1 MAVKF
6 REACRQAGQA
16 QNLREVIVVM
26 EPHKK
31 FKPDRSGPEMH
42 FHVVFRMRNNFAHL
56 QITKWLA
63 NHAGC
68 SGHTS
73 YPRKGWKEMV
83 RYVLE
88 DSAVKLPVHMDQT
101 PYFWPDED
109 KTMTKEKMLE
119 KVGTS
124 KEEEEK
130 KEKAKKDEEFKEK
143 KKRKRTLD
151 FAQFTDWV
159 INHKITN
166 EAEYWVLAGEQKE
179 KKDNPTLWNYGGQI
193 KVDKMIQKAQRGH
206 LASLTTDVFQFAS
219 KSTSPFP
226 LSDFTMENDTKKKSL
241 IIQGTGGLGKTQ
253 LAKAILASLGKY
265 FFVDAMDTI
274 KHLFFVDG
282 EALLCDDVTL
292 GDYQIDQVK
301 SILDISCDRAIRCRH
316 EDGIV
321 PAGTTRIFLTN
332 HEKHVFFPPGFQ
344 MQQHQN
350 AIERRMT
357 WVEVKE
363 VLFKTKE
370 MSVLDV
376 GKRHAKAAAQGVRDQ
391 RAGSAKSE
399 IPQVGDQRAGSAKS
413 EIPQVGDQQAGSA
426 KSEIP
431 KVAAAEVRDP
441 QADSGS
447 QHKASQPSPTE
458 FYEEAFLPED
468 EDFDADLDAAR
479 DLWDCSDNDD
489 HGGHGHAAQQV
500 PAVPEEMKSH
510 DTAPSLRSADS
521 EISQPSL
528 RSAESDADPAQHD
541 AQLEQAVPEEMM
553 SHDTA
558 PATVA
563 AQLDA
568 HLEQALA
575 EEMKSPDTAPDA
587 LTAQLDADLEQA
599 LDEEMKSPDTAPDAV
614 TAQVDADLEQALAE
628 EMKSP
633 DTAPDAVTAQHDAHL
648 EQALA
653 EEMKSPATAPGDPLS
668 EREKPETQQPD
679 LLVQCVA
686 SPQMRRNK
694 LVIHIDVLSDP
705 YRTRPAALGSSH
717 KVYYGSVHSK
727 SQRDRYRSRSP
738 RWGTSHKVYVQRF

>member
-1 MAVKF
+1 MKS
-6 REACRQAGQA
+6 
-16 QNLREVIVVM
+16 L
-26 EPHKK
+26 K
-31 FKPDRSGPEMH
+31 
-42 FHVVFRMRNNFAHL
+42 
-56 QITKWLA
+56 
-63 NHAGC
+63 
-68 SGHTS
+68 
-73 YPRKGWKEMV
+73 
-83 RYVLE
+83 
-88 DSAVKLPVHMDQT
+88 
-101 PYFWPDED
+101 
-109 KTMTKEKMLE
+109 
-119 KVGTS
+119 
-124 KEEEEK
+124 
-130 KEKAKKDEEFKEK
+130 K

-226 LSDFTMENDTKKKSL
+226 LSDFIVPDEIRQWMENDTKKKSL

-274 KHLFFVDG
+274 KHLFFVVG

-357 WVEVKE
+357 WVEVKG

-370 MSVLDV
+370 RSVLDV
-376 GKRHAKAAAQGVRDQ
+376 AKRQSAQSEISKAAAQGVRDQ

-399 IPQVGDQRAGSAKS
+399 IPQVR
-413 EIPQVGDQQAGSA
+413 DQQAGSA

-431 KVAAAEVRDP
+431 KVAAAEVRDT

-458 FYEEAFLPED
+458 FYEEALLPED

-489 HGGHGHAAQQV
+489 HGGQGHAAQQV

-510 DTAPSLRSADS
+510 DTAPSLRSAES

-558 PATVA
+558 PDAVT

-575 EEMKSPDTAPDA
+575 EEMKSPDTAADA
-587 LTAQLDADLEQA
+587 VTAQLDAHLEQALDEEMKSPDTAPDAVTVQIDAHLEQALAEEMKSPDTAPDAVTAQLDAHLEQA

-614 TAQVDADLEQALAE
+614 TAQHDAHLQQALAE

-633 DTAPDAVTAQHDAHL
+633 DTAPDD
-648 EQALA
+648 
-653 EEMKSPATAPGDPLS
+653 SLS

-686 SPQMRRNK
+686 SPQMRRNE
-694 LVIHIDVLSDP
+694 LVIQIDILSDP
-705 YRTRPAALGSSH
+705 CRTRPAALGSSH
-717 KVYYGSVHSK
+717 KVYYGSVQSK

-738 RWGTSHKVYVQRF
+738 RWGSSHKVYRGFEIV

>member
-1 MAVKF
+1 M
-6 REACRQAGQA
+6 
-16 QNLREVIVVM
+16 
-26 EPHKK
+26 
-31 FKPDRSGPEMH
+31 
-42 FHVVFRMRNNFAHL
+42 
-56 QITKWLA
+56 
-63 NHAGC
+63 
-68 SGHTS
+68 
-73 YPRKGWKEMV
+73 
-83 RYVLE
+83 
-88 DSAVKLPVHMDQT
+88 
-101 PYFWPDED
+101 
-109 KTMTKEKMLE
+109 
-119 KVGTS
+119 
-124 KEEEEK
+124 
-130 KEKAKKDEEFKEK
+130 
-143 KKRKRTLD
+143 
-151 FAQFTDWV
+151 
-159 INHKITN
+159 
-166 EAEYWVLAGEQKE
+166 
-179 KKDNPTLWNYGGQI
+179 
-193 KVDKMIQKAQRGH
+193 
-206 LASLTTDVFQFAS
+206 
-219 KSTSPFP
+219 
-226 LSDFTMENDTKKKSL
+226 
-241 IIQGTGGLGKTQ
+241 
-253 LAKAILASLGKY
+253 
-265 FFVDAMDTI
+265 
-274 KHLFFVDG
+274 
-282 EALLCDDVTL
+282 LCDDVSL

-344 MQQHQN
+344 LQQHQN

-370 MSVLDV
+370 MSVLEAA
-376 GKRHAKAAAQGVRDQ
+376 KRQSAQSEISKPAAQGVRDQ

-399 IPQVGDQRAGSAKS
+399 IPQVR
-413 EIPQVGDQQAGSA
+413 DQQAGSA

-431 KVAAAEVRDP
+431 KVAAAEVRDQ

-468 EDFDADLDAAR
+468 EDFEADIDAAR
-479 DLWDCSDNDD
+479 GLWDCSDNDD
-489 HGGHGHAAQQV
+489 HGGQGHAAQQV

-510 DTAPSLRSADS
+510 DAAPSLRSAVS

-528 RSAESDADPAQHD
+528 RSAESDAEPAQHD

-553 SHDTA
+553 SQDTA
-558 PATVA
+558 PDAGT

-587 LTAQLDADLEQA
+587 GTAQL
-599 LDEEMKSPDTAPDAV
+599 
-614 TAQVDADLEQALAE
+614 
-628 EMKSP
+628 
-633 DTAPDAVTAQHDAHL
+633 DAHL

-653 EEMKSPATAPGDPLS
+653 EEMKSPDIAPDAVTAQVDADLERALAEEMKSPDTAPDDSLS
-668 EREKPETQQPD
+668 ERAKPETQQPD
-679 LLVQCVA
+679 LLIQCVA

-694 LVIHIDVLSDP
+694 LVIHIDILSDP

-738 RWGTSHKVYVQRF
+738 RWGTSHKVYRGFEIV

>member
-1 MAVKF
+1 
-6 REACRQAGQA
+6 
-16 QNLREVIVVM
+16 
-26 EPHKK
+26 
-31 FKPDRSGPEMH
+31 
-42 FHVVFRMRNNFAHL
+42 
-56 QITKWLA
+56 
-63 NHAGC
+63 
-68 SGHTS
+68 
-73 YPRKGWKEMV
+73 
-83 RYVLE
+83 
-88 DSAVKLPVHMDQT
+88 
-101 PYFWPDED
+101 
-109 KTMTKEKMLE
+109 MTKEKMLE

-130 KEKAKKDEEFKEK
+130 KEKAKKDEEFKEQ

-179 KKDNPTLWNYGGQI
+179 KKDNPTLWNYGGQV

-206 LASLTTDVFQFAS
+206 LAALTTDVFQFAS
-219 KSTSPFP
+219 LTTSPFP
-226 LSDFTMENDTKKKSL
+226 LSDFIVPDEIRLWMENDTKKKSL

-282 EALLCDDVTL
+282 EALLCDDVSL

-344 MQQHQN
+344 LQQHQN

-370 MSVLDV
+370 MSVLEV
-376 GKRHAKAAAQGVRDQ
+376 ATRQSAQSEISKAAAQGVRDQ

-399 IPQVGDQRAGSAKS
+399 IPQVR
-413 EIPQVGDQQAGSA
+413 DQQAGSA

-431 KVAAAEVRDP
+431 KVAAAEVRDQ

-447 QHKASQPSPTE
+447 QYKASQPSPTE

-468 EDFDADLDAAR
+468 EDFEADLDAAR
-479 DLWDCSDNDD
+479 GLWDCSDNDD
-489 HGGHGHAAQQV
+489 HGGQGHAAQQV

-510 DTAPSLRSADS
+510 DTAPSLRSAVS

-541 AQLEQAVPEEMM
+541 AQLEQGVPEEMM

-558 PATVA
+558 PDAGT

-575 EEMKSPDTAPDA
+575 EEMKSPDIAPDA
-587 LTAQLDADLEQA
+587 VTAQVDADLEQA
-599 LDEEMKSPDTAPDAV
+599 LDEEMKSPDTAPDAGTAQLDAHLEQALAEEMKSPDIAPDAV

-633 DTAPDAVTAQHDAHL
+633 DTAPDD
-648 EQALA
+648 
-653 EEMKSPATAPGDPLS
+653 SLS
-668 EREKPETQQPD
+668 ERAKPETQQPD
-679 LLVQCVA
+679 LLIQCVA

-694 LVIHIDVLSDP
+694 LVIHIDILSDP

-738 RWGTSHKVYVQRF
+738 RWGTSHKVYRGFEIV

>member
-1 MAVKF
+1 
-6 REACRQAGQA
+6 
-16 QNLREVIVVM
+16 
-26 EPHKK
+26 
-31 FKPDRSGPEMH
+31 
-42 FHVVFRMRNNFAHL
+42 
-56 QITKWLA
+56 
-63 NHAGC
+63 
-68 SGHTS
+68 
-73 YPRKGWKEMV
+73 
-83 RYVLE
+83 
-88 DSAVKLPVHMDQT
+88 
-101 PYFWPDED
+101 
-109 KTMTKEKMLE
+109 
-119 KVGTS
+119 
-124 KEEEEK
+124 
-130 KEKAKKDEEFKEK
+130 
-143 KKRKRTLD
+143 
-151 FAQFTDWV
+151 
-159 INHKITN
+159 
-166 EAEYWVLAGEQKE
+166 
-179 KKDNPTLWNYGGQI
+179 
-193 KVDKMIQKAQRGH
+193 MIQKAQRGH
-206 LASLTTDVFQFAS
+206 LAALTTDVFQFAS
-219 KSTSPFP
+219 KTTSPFP
-226 LSDFTMENDTKKKSL
+226 LSDFIVPDEIRLWMENDTKTKSL

-282 EALLCDDVTL
+282 EALLCDDVSL

-344 MQQHQN
+344 LQQHQN

-370 MSVLDV
+370 MSVLEAA
-376 GKRHAKAAAQGVRDQ
+376 KRQSAQSEISKPAAQGVRDQ

-399 IPQVGDQRAGSAKS
+399 IPQVR
-413 EIPQVGDQQAGSA
+413 DQQAGSA

-431 KVAAAEVRDP
+431 KVAAAEVRDQ

-468 EDFDADLDAAR
+468 EDFEADIDAAR
-479 DLWDCSDNDD
+479 GLWDCSDNDD
-489 HGGHGHAAQQV
+489 HGEPGHAAQQV

-510 DTAPSLRSADS
+510 DAAPSRRSAVS

-528 RSAESDADPAQHD
+528 RSAESDAEPAQHD

-553 SHDTA
+553 SQDTA
-558 PATVA
+558 PDAGTA
-563 AQLDA
+563 QLDAHLEQALSEEMKSPDTLPDAGTAQLDAHLEQALSEEMKSPDTLPDAGTAQLDA

-575 EEMKSPDTAPDA
+575 EEMKSPDIAPDA
-587 LTAQLDADLEQA
+587 VTAQVDADLEQA
-599 LDEEMKSPDTAPDAV
+599 LAEEMKSPDIAPDAV

-633 DTAPDAVTAQHDAHL
+633 DTAPDD
-648 EQALA
+648 
-653 EEMKSPATAPGDPLS
+653 SLS
-668 EREKPETQQPD
+668 ERAKPETQQPD
-679 LLVQCVA
+679 LLIQCVA

-694 LVIHIDVLSDP
+694 LVIHIDILSDP

-738 RWGTSHKVYVQRF
+738 RWGTSHKVYRGFEIV

>member
-1 MAVKF
+1 MKSLK
-6 REACRQAGQA
+6 
-16 QNLREVIVVM
+16 N
-26 EPHKK
+26 
-31 FKPDRSGPEMH
+31 
-42 FHVVFRMRNNFAHL
+42 
-56 QITKWLA
+56 
-63 NHAGC
+63 
-68 SGHTS
+68 
-73 YPRKGWKEMV
+73 KGKE
-83 RYVLE
+83 
-88 DSAVKLPVHMDQT
+88 
-101 PYFWPDED
+101 
-109 KTMTKEKMLE
+109 
-119 KVGTS
+119 
-124 KEEEEK
+124 
-130 KEKAKKDEEFKEK
+130 
-143 KKRKRTLD
+143 KRTLD

-193 KVDKMIQKAQRGH
+193 KVDKMIPKAQRGH

-226 LSDFTMENDTKKKSL
+226 LSDFVIPDEIRQWMENDTKKKSL

-253 LAKAILASLGKY
+253 LAKAILAPLGKY

-282 EALLCDDVTL
+282 ESLLCDDVTL

-357 WVEVKE
+357 WVEVHG
-363 VLFKTKE
+363 VLFKTQE

-376 GKRHAKAAAQGVRDQ
+376 AKRRSAQSEISKAAAQGVRDQ

-399 IPQVGDQRAGSAKS
+399 IPQVR
-413 EIPQVGDQQAGSA
+413 DQQAGSA

-468 EDFDADLDAAR
+468 EDFDADIDAAHH
-479 DLWDCSDNDD
+479 LWDCSDNDD
-489 HGGHGHAAQQV
+489 HGGQGHAARQA

-510 DTAPSLRSADS
+510 DTAPSLRSAES
-521 EISQPSL
+521 EISKPSL
-528 RSAESDADPAQHD
+528 RSAESDAEPAQHD

-558 PATVA
+558 PDAVT

-587 LTAQLDADLEQA
+587 VTAQLDAHLEQA

-614 TAQVDADLEQALAE
+614 TAQVDADLEQALGE

-633 DTAPDAVTAQHDAHL
+633 DTAPDAVTGQHDAHL

-653 EEMKSPATAPGDPLS
+653 EEMKSPDTAPDDSLS
-668 EREKPETQQPD
+668 EREKPETQVFEAQTQYKQASLAHHGLNVDAEISDETRSLVQPD
-679 LLVQCVA
+679 LLVQRVA

-694 LVIHIDVLSDP
+694 LVCPMKDVRDILSDP

-717 KVYYGSVHSK
+717 KVYYGSVQSK

-738 RWGTSHKVYVQRF
+738 RWETSHKVYRGFEIV

>member
-1 MAVKF
+1 M
-6 REACRQAGQA
+6 
-16 QNLREVIVVM
+16 
-26 EPHKK
+26 
-31 FKPDRSGPEMH
+31 
-42 FHVVFRMRNNFAHL
+42 
-56 QITKWLA
+56 
-63 NHAGC
+63 
-68 SGHTS
+68 
-73 YPRKGWKEMV
+73 
-83 RYVLE
+83 
-88 DSAVKLPVHMDQT
+88 
-101 PYFWPDED
+101 
-109 KTMTKEKMLE
+109 
-119 KVGTS
+119 
-124 KEEEEK
+124 
-130 KEKAKKDEEFKEK
+130 
-143 KKRKRTLD
+143 D

-166 EAEYWVLAGEQKE
+166 EAEYWALAGEQKE
-179 KKDNPTLWNYGGQI
+179 KKDNPTLWNYGGQV

-206 LASLTTDVFQFAS
+206 LAALTTDVFQFAS
-219 KSTSPFP
+219 KTTSPFP
-226 LSDFTMENDTKKKSL
+226 LSDFIVPDEIRLWMENDTKTKSL

-282 EALLCDDVTL
+282 EALLCDDVSL

-344 MQQHQN
+344 LQQHQN

-370 MSVLDV
+370 MSVLEAA
-376 GKRHAKAAAQGVRDQ
+376 KRQSAQSEISKPAAQGVRDQ

-399 IPQVGDQRAGSAKS
+399 IPQVR
-413 EIPQVGDQQAGSA
+413 DQQAGSA

-431 KVAAAEVRDP
+431 KVAAAEVRDQ

-468 EDFDADLDAAR
+468 EDFEADIDAAR
-479 DLWDCSDNDD
+479 GLWDCSDNDD
-489 HGGHGHAAQQV
+489 HGGQGHAAQQV

-510 DTAPSLRSADS
+510 DTAPSLRSAVS

-528 RSAESDADPAQHD
+528 RSAESDAEPAQHD

-553 SHDTA
+553 SLSQDTA
-558 PATVA
+558 PDAGT

-575 EEMKSPDTAPDA
+575 EEMKSPDI
-587 LTAQLDADLEQA
+587 
-599 LDEEMKSPDTAPDAV
+599 APDAV

-633 DTAPDAVTAQHDAHL
+633 DTAPDD
-648 EQALA
+648 
-653 EEMKSPATAPGDPLS
+653 SLS
-668 EREKPETQQPD
+668 ERAKPETQQPD
-679 LLVQCVA
+679 LLIQCVA

-694 LVIHIDVLSDP
+694 LVIHIDILSDP

-738 RWGTSHKVYVQRF
+738 RWGTSHKVYRGFEIV